1 VCGFCGIVGPA
12 RSAAP
17 EAIEPMTRSL
27 AHRGPD
33 DDGMHVERFPVRDA
47 EFALALGHR
56 RLSILDLSP
65 LGHQPMHSQDG
76 AYSIAYN
83 GEVYNFREIR
93 RELEAKGH
101 TFRSDCDTEVLLEAY
116 RAWGTDSFDRLI
128 GMFAFALWDRP
139 RRRLVLVRDRLGIK
153 PLYYRFVDGVLSF
166 GSELRALRAH
176 PGFRGEISRGA
187 LGRYL
192 RGGYT
197 VGEETIYRDARR
209 LLAGSYLVWQDG
221 AIATHTYW
229 RLTDPA
235 DAEPPATFAGA
246 VDALDEL
253 LGDAV
258 ERRMIADVPLGAFL
272 SGGVDSSVVVAL
284 MRERSRSAVRTFSIG
299 FREPAWDEAPHARA
313 VAAHLGTDHTE
324 LYVERSEA
332 VAVAH
337 ELPDLYDEPFAD
349 SSAIPTTL
357 LSRLTRRHVTVSLS
371 GDGGDE
377 LFGGYDRYAKLRQ
390 IAPLL
395 ALPQALRSG
404 LAAAARFLPGGSLRN
419 GLARIGAP
427 DPALLAERLG
437 AHFEDADLVAAC
449 GADAGKPPAL
459 YLDTYRAAP
468 TADAVRRAMYA
479 DARVYMADDI
489 LAKVDRASMSVALE
503 ARVPILDHRVV
514 RLAFSLPDAFL
525 TQGGKTKAPLRA
537 VLYRRVPAA
546 LIERPKHGFGI
557 PIHVLLER
565 ELAAWTARHFAPA
578 RLREDGLF
586 DPAGVERLLAHTR
599 TGNERIATTRLWFLL
614 CFQRWYARV
623 HRGERDA

>member
-1 VCGFCGIVGPA
+1 MCGLAGILGPA
-12 RSAAP
+12 DRARP
-17 EAIEPMTRSL
+17 DAIEAMTRSL

-33 DDGMHVERFPVRDA
+33 DAGTHVERFPAGDA
-47 EFALALGHR
+47 EYALALGHR

-83 GEVYNFREIR
+83 GEVYNFREL
-93 RELEAKGH
+93 REELAALGH
-101 TFRSDCDTEVLLEAY
+101 RFRSDCDTEVLLEAY
-116 RAWGTDSFDRLI
+116 RAWGTDAFDRLI
-128 GMFAFALWDRP
+128 GMFAFALFDRR

-153 PLYYRFVDGVLSF
+153 PLYWRFEDGVLSF

-176 PGFRGEISRGA
+176 PGFRGEIATGA

-209 LLAGSYLVWQDG
+209 LLAGSYLVWENG
-221 AIATHTYW
+221 AVATESYW
-229 RLTDPA
+229 RLVDPPS
-235 DAEPPATFAGA
+235 EPPPASFEAA
-246 VDALDEL
+246 VDALDAL

-272 SGGVDSSVVVAL
+272 SGGVDSSAVVAL
-284 MRERSRSAVRTFSIG
+284 MRERSRGPVRTFSIG
-299 FREPAWDEAPHARA
+299 FREPAFDESAHARA
-313 VAAHLGTDHTE
+313 VAKHLGTDHTE
-324 LYVERSEA
+324 LVVDRAEA

-357 LSRLTRRHVTVSLS
+357 LSRLTRQHVTVSLS

-377 LFGGYDRYAKLRQ
+377 LFGGYDRYAKLRRL
-390 IAPLL
+390 AGLL
-395 ALPQALRSG
+395 ALPRPARRA
-404 LAAAARFLPGGSLRN
+404 LAAASALLPRGPLRN
-419 GLARIGAP
+419 GLAHLRAA
-427 DPALLAERLG
+427 DAARLAERMG
-437 AHFEDADLVAAC
+437 AHFEDADLAAAC
-449 GADAGKPPAL
+449 GPDGGVPAAI

-468 TADAVRRAMYA
+468 ATDPVRRAMFA
-479 DARVYMADDI
+479 DARTYMVDDI
-489 LAKVDRASMSVALE
+489 LTKVDRASMSVALE

-514 RLAFSLPDAFL
+514 RFAFSLPDAWL
-525 TQGGKTKAPLRA
+525 WRDGKTKAPLRA
-537 VLYRRVPAA
+537 LLYRRVPAA
-546 LIERPKHGFGI
+546 LIERPKQGFGI

-565 ELAAWTARHFAPA
+565 ELRAWSERHLAPD
-578 RLREDGLF
+578 RIREDGLF
-586 DPAGVERLLAHTR
+586 DPAGVERLVAAAR
-599 TGNERIATTRLWFLL
+599 RPEPVATTRLWFLL

>member
-1 VCGFCGIVGPA
+1 MCGFCGVLGPA
-12 RSAAP
+12 RTAAP
-17 EAIEPMTRSL
+17 EAVDAMTRSL

-33 DDGMHVERFPVRDA
+33 DDGTHVERFPVRDG

-65 LGHQPMHSQDG
+65 LGHQPMHSEDG

-101 TFRSDCDTEVLLEAY
+101 RFRSDCDTEVLLEAY

-128 GMFAFALWDRP
+128 GMFAFALWDRR

-153 PLYYRFVDGVLSF
+153 PLYYRFADGVLTF

-176 PGFRGEISRGA
+176 PGFRGDISRPA

-209 LLAGSYLVWQDG
+209 LLAGSFLVWEDG
-221 AIATHTYW
+221 AIATHAYW

-235 DAEPPATFAGA
+235 DAPPPATFEAA
-246 VDALDEL
+246 VDALDAL

-272 SGGVDSSVVVAL
+272 SGGVDSSAVVAL
-284 MRERSRSAVRTFSIG
+284 MRERSRSPVRTFSIG
-299 FREPAWDEAPHARA
+299 FRELEWDEAPHARA

-324 LYVERSEA
+324 LYVGRADA

-349 SSAIPTTL
+349 ASAIPTTL

-377 LFGGYDRYAKLRQ
+377 LFGGYDRYAKLRRL
-390 IAPLL
+390 ASLL
-395 ALPQALRSG
+395 ALPQPLRGLLADASG
-404 LAAAARFLPGGSLRN
+404 FLPPGSLRN
-419 GLARIGAP
+419 GLARLRAA
-427 DPALLAERLG
+427 DPAQLAERLG
-437 AHFEDADLVAAC
+437 AHFEDADLEAAC
-449 GADAGKPPAL
+449 GPGGGAPPAL
-459 YLDTYRAAP
+459 FLDTFRAAP
-468 TADAVRRAMYA
+468 ADDPVRRAMFA

-489 LAKVDRASMSVALE
+489 LTKVDRASMSVALE

-514 RLAFSLPDAFL
+514 RFAFSLPGAFL
-525 TQGGKTKAPLRA
+525 SHGGRTKAPLRA
-537 VLYRRVPAA
+537 VLDRRVPSA
-546 LIERPKHGFGI
+546 LIDRPKHGFGI
-557 PIHVLLER
+557 PIQVLLER
-565 ELAAWTARHFAPA
+565 ELSAWRARHLAPE
-578 RLREDGLF
+578 RVREDGLF
-586 DPAGVERLLAHTR
+586 DPAGVARLVAHATTR
-599 TGNERIATTRLWFLL
+599 EPVATTRLWFLL